1 MYLTLPSILKTPM
14 RFPLFLAFLFVLGS
28 SASAQELECRVSVD
42 FRNLGGTEFT
52 FLSDLREQIEQ
63 YLNGRA
69 WTEDRFENL
78 ERIECNVAITFV
90 EAQGLDRFVAQL
102 AVGASR
108 PIYATRQN
116 TRVFQIVDTNWEFQ
130 YNRGQPLI
138 YDPNRYDALASM
150 LDFYALLILGYD
162 YDTFS
167 ELGGTPFFERAREIS
182 ELAQAQGGTGWV
194 SIGDDQTRT
203 TLVRQLLDPRYEPLR
218 RAYFLYHLG
227 TLDRFTRGYEK
238 AWQTGFSAI
247 EGIYELFLEVSR
259 RYATDVFFATKS
271 GEIADL
277 FAEADDVRNQLY
289 AMLIEMDPAR
299 SSDYDRLLE

>member
-1 MYLTLPSILKTPM
+1 M
-14 RFPLFLAFLFVLGS
+14 RSALLIVLLVALG
-28 SASAQELECRVSVD
+28 APAQAQELNCRVSVD
-42 FRNLGGTEFT
+42 FRTLSGTEFS
-52 FLSDLREQIEQ
+52 FLNDLRDQIEQ

-69 WTEDRFENL
+69 WTEDRFNDL
-78 ERIECNVAITFV
+78 ERIECNVGITFT
-90 EAQGLDRFVAQL
+90 EAQGLDRFTAQIV
-102 AVGASR
+102 VGASR

-116 TRVFQIVDTNWEFQ
+116 TRVFQVVDSDWEFQ

-138 YDPNRYDALASM
+138 YDPNRFDALASL

-182 ELAQAQGGTGWV
+182 ELAQAQAGPGWV

-203 TLVRQLLDPRYEPLR
+203 ALVRQLLDPRYEPLR

-227 TLDRFTRGYEK
+227 ALDRFTREYEE
-238 AWQTGFSAI
+238 AWQSGFSAI

-259 RYATDVFFATKS
+259 KYSTDVFFATKS
-271 GEIADL
+271 SEIAD
-277 FAEADDVRNQLY
+277 FFFEAEDVRNQLY